1 MKHGLTLEP
10 VDVSINAS
18 FSPIT
23 KENNVD
29 GLRFLRNYSALD
41 RFGVGFRLNHNKLVD
56 YLVSNCGIS
65 SNMSSLA

>member
-23 KENNVD
+23 KEDDVN
-29 GLRFLRNYSALD
+29 GLRFLRNYSTLD
-41 RFGVGFRLNHNKLVD
+41 RLGVVFRLNHNEL
-56 YLVSNCGIS
+56 S
-65 SNMSSLA
+65 

>member
-23 KENNVD
+23 KEDNVD

-41 RFGVGFRLNHNKLVD
+41 RLGVGFRLNHNEL
-56 YLVSNCGIS
+56 S
-65 SNMSSLA
+65 